1 MMVGKKLSRVG
12 TDRRHVDSGLRLW
25 RNFQTL
31 HGTGKFDDHIRV
43 ANNPNISISVAVVEM
58 IELEDFMRS
67 SKPERACNRKVKPIF
82 LIMFEFNSLFFN
94 ANI

>member
-1 MMVGKKLSRVG
+1 M
-12 TDRRHVDSGLRLW
+12 VDSGLCLW

-43 ANNPNISISVAVVEM
+43 TNDPNISICVAVVEM
-58 IELEDFMRS
+58 IELEDYMKS

-82 LIMFEFNSLFFN
+82 MIMFEFDLLFFN
-94 ANI
+94 ADI